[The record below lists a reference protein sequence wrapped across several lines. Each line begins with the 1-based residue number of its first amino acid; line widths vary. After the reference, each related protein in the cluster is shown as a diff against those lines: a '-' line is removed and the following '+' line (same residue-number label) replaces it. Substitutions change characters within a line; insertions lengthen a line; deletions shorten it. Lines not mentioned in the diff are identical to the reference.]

1 VAATFIP
8 PAPVGAG
15 TPGAGILGFVTP
27 REAPQRIWWERLA
40 NAMPIPLLALAT
52 TAAMISGPWL
62 GTDTRGLISLQLA
75 LVAVALGAEIW
86 GLLLRRAPIGQRPP
100 QVAWYFVVRTV
111 LAFALALISPLYA
124 LYAVVGFFDVAD
136 VFRGRRAQ
144 VFCTVV
150 VAFSVAVGQAGG
162 LPPSTLLQVGILVV
176 MTTVSTLV
184 VLLINTMQRTLVER
198 AEQQRAVI
206 AELERVNDELVST
219 ADEKDRLRRALQ
231 EQARRAGV
239 DEERRRLAREIHD
252 TIAQMQGA
260 ALAQLRAAQHEVDPR
275 ERLERATEL
284 TRQAL
289 TETRRSVLDLAPAPL
304 DDGDAPQALA
314 EVVEDW
320 NREQHAHASFT
331 VTGEP
336 RRLHPEVEATLVRVT
351 QEALTNVARH
361 AEAQRV
367 GVTLSFDEAE
377 VLLDV
382 RDDGRGFDVDEV
394 CETRSFGL
402 RGMRQRAARLLGTV
416 NVETAPGEGTAL
428 SLRLPAFE
436 GGDPL

>member
-1 VAATFIP
+1 
-8 PAPVGAG
+8 
-15 TPGAGILGFVTP
+15 
-27 REAPQRIWWERLA
+27 
-40 NAMPIPLLALAT
+40 
-52 TAAMISGPWL
+52 
-62 GTDTRGLISLQLA
+62 
-75 LVAVALGAEIW
+75 
-86 GLLLRRAPIGQRPP
+86 
-100 QVAWYFVVRTV
+100 
-111 LAFALALISPLYA
+111 
-124 LYAVVGFFDVAD
+124 
-136 VFRGRRAQ
+136 
-144 VFCTVV
+144 
-150 VAFSVAVGQAGG
+150 
-162 LPPSTLLQVGILVV
+162 
-176 MTTVSTLV
+176 VSTLV